1 MRVPTELRIVTNE
14 KETAFGKYID
24 NYLVGDIE
32 KITIKEEWF
41 MLEEMREKYAAKLQE
56 LEAQDIEVLVQ
67 ARLKEEE
74 DKIRQEVVSKHND
87 EVLLAK
93 LKVQAV
99 DEMIADQA
107 EEVSNEDNTEDRENM
122 EV

>member
-1 MRVPTELRIVTNE
+1 
-14 KETAFGKYID
+14 
-24 NYLVGDIE
+24 
-32 KITIKEEWF
+32 
-41 MLEEMREKYAAKLQE
+41 MLEELRERYAARLQE

-74 DKIRQEVVSKHND
+74 DKIRQQVTAEHND

-99 DEMIADQA
+99 DEMLADQVA
-107 EEVSNEDNTEDRENM
+107 EPDKEVENLM